1 MKGATPSPAASA
13 AQDEVQ
19 HTRKLKR
26 IQSLQLSPVTQL
38 PMTLFMLWMV
48 GNEIQIFSI
57 MFVGMSLM
65 NPLQSLFKT
74 GQVFSMFDGDASVSK
89 DIALGK
95 VIYAACCLVA
105 FGVALVKL
113 SWMGLLPVSAMDWI
127 DNKPPRY
134 AELSY
139 PTF

>member
-1 MKGATPSPAASA
+1 MKGPSPSAAA

-19 HTRKLKR
+19 HSRKLKR
-26 IQSLQLSPVTQL
+26 IQALQISPVTQL

-57 MFVGMSLM
+57 MFVGMSVM
-65 NPLQSLFKT
+65 NPIQSLFKT
-74 GQVFSMFDGDASVSK
+74 GQVFNMFEGDSSVSK
-89 DIALGK
+89 DIKLGK
-95 VIYAACCLVA
+95 LIYAACCIAA
-105 FGVALVKL
+105 FVVALVKV

-139 PTF
+139 PTY